1 MNEKK
6 VLLIVPTRK
15 RPQSSIDFFESF
27 KDNSSFTDLLFGLDD
42 DDDQNYPRIS
52 NVLYEVG
59 PRLGMNGTL
68 NKIALKYVDRYPYI
82 AFMGDDHRI
91 RTKDWDL
98 HLTNLIGDLGLAYG
112 NDLFAKERLPTSVV
126 MSANIIKAI
135 GFVAPPKIRHLF
147 IDDFWLTLGKR
158 LNGLHYSE
166 ETIIEHL
173 HYMNG
178 KADKD
183 DSYIESNSN
192 YWPDKSA
199 FDEYMESEFEADIQK
214 IQALVAK

>member
-1 MNEKK
+1 MSDKK

-15 RPQSSIDFFESF
+15 RPQSSLDFFESF
-27 KDNSSFTDLLFGLDD
+27 KDSSPLTDLLFGLDD
-42 DDDQNYPRIS
+42 DDHQNYPRIS
-52 NVLYEVG
+52 GALYEVG
-59 PRLGMNGTL
+59 PRIGMNGTL
-68 NKIALKYVDRYPYI
+68 NKIAFKYADQYPYI

-91 RTKDWDL
+91 RTKGWDL
-98 HLTNLIGDLGLAYG
+98 NLTKLIGNLGLAYG

-135 GFVAPPKIRHLF
+135 GFIAPPKINHLF
-147 IDDFWLTLGKR
+147 IDDFWLTLGRR
-158 LNGLHYSE
+158 LNALHYSE

-192 YWPDKSA
+192 YWPDKKA
-199 FDEYMESEFEADIQK
+199 FDEYMASEFDFDILK
-214 IQALVAK
+214 IQTFISQ